1 MITSSKK
8 SSLFNFFRRFFSNR
22 ITIGHF
28 TFSSQKTPLT
38 HFEGHPQNRVTILL
52 LAIICFRQ
60 VIGSNPIKY
69 IYLQWFGT
77 DKKIHS
83 LFVLLRTDSFE

>member
-1 MITSSKK
+1 MQVLHLLESS
-8 SSLFNFFRRFFSNR
+8 FFARGYKQKNDFRKL
-22 ITIGHF
+22 TACHF

-77 DKKIHS
+77 DKKNPF
-83 LFVLLRTDSFE
+83 FVCFIED

>member
-1 MITSSKK
+1 MQVLHLLESSFFCEGVQIKK
-8 SSLFNFFRRFFSNR
+8 DFRKL
-22 ITIGHF
+22 TACHF

-77 DKKIHS
+77 DKKIS
-83 LFVLLRTDSFE
+83 FFVWFIED